1 MDTLTSMRVFATVV
15 EARSFTAA
23 ATRLAMSTAMA
34 MAMAMASKHVQHLEE
49 HLGTRLLNRTTRS
62 LSLTDS
68 GLAYFER
75 CSQILA
81 DIDESEAEAVNLTA
95 QPHGTLRVTM
105 PVSFAVRH
113 LAPMLSRYMQQYPE
127 VHLDLFLSDRRTDL
141 IDNGLDLA
149 LRIGPSPEP
158 TLIARRLATDRM
170 MICAAPDYLLRHG
183 TPQVPEDLARHN
195 CLLYSYAAIGNE
207 WRLQGGDGEHV
218 VKAGG
223 SLRINNGDLL
233 NQMAI
238 AGHGIICQPE
248 FLVRAEVEAGLLDEI
263 LQGYTMSPIGIYAVY
278 SSRKHLSAKIR
289 SFVDCLVDYIAE
301 KGKAEPGP

>member
-15 EARSFTAA
+15 ETRSFTAA
-23 ATRLAMSTAMA
+23 ANRLAIST
-34 MAMAMASKHVQHLEE
+34 AMASKHVQHLEA
-49 HLGTRLLNRTTRS
+49 HLGTRLLNRTTRK

-81 DIDESEAEAVNLTA
+81 DIDESEAEAVSLTA
-95 QPHGTLRVTM
+95 RPHGTLRVTM

-113 LAPMLSRYMQQYPE
+113 MAPMLSRYMQQYPE

-158 TLIARRLATDRM
+158 SLIARRLATDSM
-170 MICAAPDYLLRHG
+170 MMCASPAYLAQHG
-183 TPQVPEDLARHN
+183 RPRTPAELAGHN
-195 CLLYSYAAIGNE
+195 CLLYSYASIGNE
-207 WRLQGGDGEHV
+207 WRLQGPDGEQV
-218 VKAGG
+218 VKVGG
-223 SLRINNGDLL
+223 TLRINNGDLL

-238 AGHGIICQPE
+238 AGHGIMCQPE
-248 FLVRAEVEAGLLDEI
+248 FLVRAEVESGQLEEI
-263 LQGYTMSPIGIYAVY
+263 LPDYRMAPIGIYAVY

-289 SFVDCLVDYIAE
+289 SFVDCLVDYLAE
-301 KGKAEPGP
+301 KGKLQPDAEKAQHG